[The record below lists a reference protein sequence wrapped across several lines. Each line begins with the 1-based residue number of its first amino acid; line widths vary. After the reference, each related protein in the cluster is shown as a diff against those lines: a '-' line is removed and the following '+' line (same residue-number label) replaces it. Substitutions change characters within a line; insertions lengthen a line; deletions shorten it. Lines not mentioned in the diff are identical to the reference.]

1 MLSFIHFQTDSQM
14 KVALYNIYLP
24 FVILSSM
31 KRKLIPIN
39 TNYTGSVSILLEHD
53 NKTPF
58 NMNSGL
64 LSDMLCGFLFD
75 NSCFI

>member
-31 KRKLIPIN
+31 KR
-39 TNYTGSVSILLEHD
+39 
-53 NKTPF
+53 
-58 NMNSGL
+58 NS
-64 LSDMLCGFLFD
+64 
-75 NSCFI
+75 